1 MAQETTTQH
10 KNTGSEDTQ
19 PTAQAPA
26 EVGAPKAET
35 AIQPGSA
42 FSFPSWP
49 SSKPGPRATP
59 APYGSKS
66 INRRRSE
73 QVAETGYNQ
82 ETGEKAGNE
91 NRVEQPVTSVP
102 KVSKPEQDF
111 LKQRRK
117 QRL

>member
-1 MAQETTTQH
+1 MAQETTTQN

-19 PTAQAPA
+19 QAAQAST
-26 EVGAPKAET
+26 EVGTPTTET
-35 AIQPGSA
+35 AVQPGKA

-59 APYGSKS
+59 APYGSKP

-73 QVAETGYNQ
+73 QLAEVGYNQ
-82 ETGEKAGNE
+82 ETGEQSGNE
-91 NRVEQPVTSVP
+91 NMVEQPVVSTP
-102 KVSKPEQDF
+102 KIPKPELDF